1 MENYR
6 NILFTAIILL
16 LLGSCVDDYQNA
28 NPPRALDGPYFS
40 LSAAGDVIETPAD
53 GNFIGAG
60 QTITFTLHV
69 IDCPGGIDSV
79 GVTIDED
86 GTGTAVVDQASLS
99 AVLGKVQGE
108 VLVNFTAVA
117 DVTEEIDLVISI
129 TLYDGQQPI
138 DWHGST
144 VEYRKSSMEQYDV
157 TLISCASTGLAG
169 EYNSVADGFFGDG
182 AGGPDAAYNDLQAE
196 ITITEIRPG
205 LYEIDDMTFGLY
217 PQLYGDDP
225 APGQVN
231 LCGNDITDRG
241 DTDKYGD
248 PFTITG
254 TLNANGTVN
263 LSWQNTYGDRGTVVL
278 TPK

>member
-1 MENYR
+1 MK
-6 NILFTAIILL
+6 NIKNLIFFPVFLL
-16 LLGSCVDDYQNA
+16 LFSSCVDDYQDA
-28 NPPRALDGPYFS
+28 NPPRPLDGPYFT
-40 LSAAGDVIETPAD
+40 LSALGDVLETPAN
-53 GNFIGAG
+53 GNFIAAG
-60 QTITFTLHV
+60 QTISFTLHV

-79 GVTIDED
+79 GVSIDED

-99 AVLGKVQGE
+99 AVLGSSKGE

-117 DVTEEIDLVISI
+117 DVAEETDLAISI

-144 VEYRKSSMEQYDV
+144 IDYRKSSMVTYDV

-169 EYNSVADGFFGDG
+169 EYNSVANGFFGDG
-182 AGGPDAAYNDLQAE
+182 DGGPDASYSDLQAE
-196 ITITEIRPG
+196 IVIAEIRPG

-225 APGQVN
+225 VPGQVN
-231 LCGNDITDRG
+231 LCGTGITDRG
-241 DTDKYGD
+241 DTDHYGD

-254 TLNANGTVN
+254 TLNGDGTVN
-263 LSWQNTYGDRGTVVL
+263 LSWHNEYGDRGDIVL
-278 TPK
+278 TLK

>member
-1 MENYR
+1 MK
-6 NILFTAIILL
+6 NIKNLIFLSTFLMLFA
-16 LLGSCVDDYQNA
+16 SCVDDYQDA
-28 NPPRALDGPYFS
+28 NPPRPLDGPYFTV
-40 LSAAGDVIETPAD
+40 SAHGDVLETPAN

-60 QTITFTLHV
+60 QTINFTLHI

-99 AVLGKVQGE
+99 AVLGETKGE
-108 VLVNFTAVA
+108 VQVNLTTVSN
-117 DVTEEIDLVISI
+117 VTEEIDLVVSI

-138 DWHGST
+138 NWHGST
-144 VEYRKSSMEQYDV
+144 IDYRKSSMVPYDV

-182 AGGPDAAYNDLQAE
+182 GGGPDAAYNDLQAE
-196 ITITEIRPG
+196 ISITEIRPG

-217 PQLYGDDP
+217 PQLYGDIP
-225 APGQVN
+225 VPGQVN
-231 LCGNDITDRG
+231 LCGADITDRG
-241 DTDKYGD
+241 DTDHYGD

-254 TLNANGTVN
+254 TLNGDGTVN
-263 LSWQNTYGDRGTVVL
+263 LSWHNEYGDRGDIVL

>member
-1 MENYR
+1 MKKYI
-6 NILFTAIILL
+6 NILFTTVIIF
-16 LLGSCVDDYQNA
+16 LLGSCVDNYQDA
-28 NPPRALDGPYFS
+28 NPPRPMDGPYFT

-53 GNFIGAG
+53 GNFIAAG

-79 GVTIDED
+79 GVSIDED
-86 GTGTAVVDQASLS
+86 GTGTAVVDQSSLS
-99 AVLGKVQGE
+99 AVLGDTKGE
-108 VLVNFTAVA
+108 VLVNFTTVA
-117 DVTEEIDLVISI
+117 DVSEEIDLVISI

-144 VEYRKSSMEQYDV
+144 IDYRKSSMVPYDA

-169 EYNSVADGFFGDG
+169 EYNSVAEGFFGDG

-225 APGQVN
+225 VPGQVN
-231 LCGNDITDRG
+231 LCGTDITDRG
-241 DTDKYGD
+241 DTDHYGD

-254 TLNANGTVN
+254 TLNGDGTVN